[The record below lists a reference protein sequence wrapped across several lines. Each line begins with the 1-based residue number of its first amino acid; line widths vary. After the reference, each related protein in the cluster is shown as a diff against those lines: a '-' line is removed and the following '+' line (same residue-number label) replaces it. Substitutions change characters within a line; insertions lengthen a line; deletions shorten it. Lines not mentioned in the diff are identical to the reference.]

1 MILTH
6 HITQKTNLT
15 WITGVHV
22 KASRKRHEAVLMT
35 LGRVIFLNVKQ
46 KHNIKGD
53 IGKLLTGSGS

>member
-6 HITQKTNLT
+6 HITQKTNLA

-35 LGRVIFLNVKQ
+35 LGRGDFLKCETETEYN
-46 KHNIKGD
+46 G
-53 IGKLLTGSGS
+53 